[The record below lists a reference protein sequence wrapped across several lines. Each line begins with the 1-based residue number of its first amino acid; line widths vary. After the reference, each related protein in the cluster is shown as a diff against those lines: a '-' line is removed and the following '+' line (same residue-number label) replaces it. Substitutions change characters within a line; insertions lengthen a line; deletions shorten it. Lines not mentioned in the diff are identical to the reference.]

1 MNPRRFRGL
10 CLVLVAALA
19 PARASAQHRAVSLA
33 EAIELAQ
40 KHDPNVVQA
49 EGDVRSAGA
58 ETRARRGS
66 FLPTVAAGA
75 GGGRSISEFQHPDPR
90 TGQLVGTNTSVNFQL
105 TAAVDLFTGFR
116 RGAELS
122 AARAD
127 GDRAA
132 AALDARKWQTAFNT
146 SREFFSALQNGELV
160 RVRRD
165 GIRRAEEQLA
175 IAVARLRT
183 RGATVSD
190 SLQAVVEVSQARL
203 RLLTEESQLAQ
214 AEANLARAIGVSGR
228 VSAIDD
234 SSIAIRTIAIDTAA
248 VMTEARERSPA
259 VVQAEASV
267 RSAKASLSAAKAVYW
282 PQVQLNASTSYG
294 GNDQDSLAK
303 YKLFNNRNI
312 GLNVSIPLFNGFQ
325 REQQV
330 VNRSVALDVARARS
344 TDAAHDVEAQLI
356 GALASL
362 RTAQERV
369 EVARGNLGAAG
380 ANARVQL
387 ERYRLGTIEIERLV
401 QAQDRLSTAEE
412 GAVTARFDY
421 LRSKAQIEALIGR
434 TL

>member
-1 MNPRRFRGL
+1 MNPRRFPGL
-10 CLVLVAALA
+10 GLVLVAALA
-19 PARASAQHRAVSLA
+19 PARTTAQQRAVSLA

-40 KHDPNVVQA
+40 KHDPNVQA
-49 EGDVRSAGA
+49 HGDVRSAGA
-58 ETRARRGS
+58 ETRARYGS

-75 GGGRSISEFQHPDPR
+75 GGGKSSSEFQRIDPR
-90 TGQLVGTNTSVNFQL
+90 TGQLVGANNTTTSVNLQL
-105 TAAVDLFTGFR
+105 SAGIDLFTGFR

-122 AARAD
+122 AAHAE
-127 GDRAA
+127 GDRAQ
-132 AALDARKWQTAFNT
+132 AALDSRKWQTAFNT

-203 RLLTEESQLAQ
+203 RLLTEQSQLAQ

-228 VSAIDD
+228 ISAIDD

-259 VVQAEASV
+259 VLQAEASV
-267 RSAKASLSAAKAVYW
+267 RSAKANLSAAKAVYW
-282 PQVQLNASTSYG
+282 PQVQLNGSTNYG
-294 GNDQDSLAK
+294 GNDQDPLNK
-303 YKLFNNRNI
+303 YKLFNNRNV

-344 TDAAHDVEAQLI
+344 ADARHDVSRGELNPKDRGISRRGPGAPNVKKRHPGAPKETAGGHLEERNC
-356 GALASL
+356 ALA
-362 RTAQERV
+362 RV
-369 EVARGNLGAAG
+369 GHR
-380 ANARVQL
+380 
-387 ERYRLGTIEIERLV
+387 
-401 QAQDRLSTAEE
+401 
-412 GAVTARFDY
+412 
-421 LRSKAQIEALIGR
+421 
-434 TL
+434 